1 MDTFNSKLVEYL
13 DVLNKFLA
21 GVFAAVALFKC
32 IDLLLDFNFLGAIF
46 ETLSVV
52 GLGVLTCGY
61 IALMLNISNTLT
73 EIRDRLKK

>member
-1 MDTFNSKLVEYL
+1 MDAFNGKLVEYL

-32 IDLLLDFNFLGAIF
+32 IDLLLDFNFMGAIF
-46 ETLSVV
+46 ETLSII

-61 IALMLNISNTLT
+61 IALMLNINNTL
-73 EIRDRLKK
+73 ENIRDKMNK

>member
-1 MDTFNSKLVEYL
+1 MDNFNSKLVEYL

-21 GVFAAVALFKC
+21 GIFVALASFKFFDS
-32 IDLLLDFNFLGAIF
+32 ILAYNFLGAIF
-46 ETLSVV
+46 ETLSIV

-61 IALMLNISNTLT
+61 IALMLNISNTLC

>member
-32 IDLLLDFNFLGAIF
+32 IDLLLDLNFLGAIF

-61 IALMLNISNTLT
+61 IALMLNIANTLS